1 MMQGNRI
8 LSLWYALLAIAFWGV
23 SFVSVKWL
31 VDYLAPGA
39 LVSMRFMIAAIFLG
53 CLLIIFKGSFY
64 IKKEHFAHV
73 FILSVLGVFIHQM
86 VQASAM
92 LTLDASAAGWMI
104 SFTPVFTSL
113 LSFLF
118 LSEKLSLLKIV
129 GMIIAITGVLAIS
142 AENSGGTL
150 QFSPGLGY
158 FLLLFSTFNWAVYS
172 ILSKKFALPYSSLA
186 VTFWKSLIGCL
197 ATLPFLLRNRGY
209 ELLYTLPLDGWLH
222 LLFLGIFVSALG
234 YWYWGKALEV
244 LEATQ
249 VSVMM
254 YLEPLF
260 TLLAAILIL
269 GEKIPLYSSIGGAL
283 IILGVSAVNKP
294 VLDFLVKKLFKYPV
308 K

>member
-1 MMQGNRI
+1 MQGNRI

-150 QFSPGLGY
+150 HSALVLVIFSYYSVPLIGL
-158 FLLLFSTFNWAVYS
+158 FIRFCPRNLHFPILLL
-172 ILSKKFALPYSSLA
+172 LS
-186 VTFWKSLIGCL
+186 
-197 ATLPFLLRNRGY
+197 PFGQ
-209 ELLYTLPLDGWLH
+209 
-222 LLFLGIFVSALG
+222 A
-234 YWYWGKALEV
+234 
-244 LEATQ
+244 
-249 VSVMM
+249 
-254 YLEPLF
+254 
-260 TLLAAILIL
+260 
-269 GEKIPLYSSIGGAL
+269 
-283 IILGVSAVNKP
+283 
-294 VLDFLVKKLFKYPV
+294 
-308 K
+308 